1 MKNKTLEIL
10 LRNTNEY
17 ISGEEIS
24 KELGVT
30 RTAIWKHISILKNEG
45 YVFIASSKK
54 GYKIINADEIL
65 ESGFYDLPSEQ
76 IIGRNYYYLDE
87 VDSTNSYSKK
97 IAVESP
103 DGTVVISDV
112 QTKGKGRL
120 GRTWESKDKK
130 GLWMSVIL
138 KPKIPISGVFILSH
152 IAGVAV
158 CRTLLEEGYNASI
171 KWPNDVLINSKK
183 VCGILCELDGEAER
197 VNYVVIGIGLNLK
210 QEIEDFPIEIR
221 EKATSLFLEDSE
233 KIREREILKKILI
246 NLEHLYNILTN
257 EGPEKIIQ
265 YAKENSA
272 TIGKDVQI
280 IYNNDTITGKAIDI
294 NHNGGLVIETK
305 DGQTMEIISGEVS
318 VRGIYGYV

>member
-1 MKNKTLEIL
+1 MKNRTLEIL
-10 LRNTNEY
+10 LRNTSEY

-24 KELGVT
+24 KELGISRAAV
-30 RTAIWKHISILKNEG
+30 WKHISLLKNEG
-45 YVFIASSKK
+45 YVFLATSKK
-54 GYKIINADEIL
+54 GYKIVNAHEML
-65 ESGFYDLPSEQ
+65 ESGFYDLPQEQ
-76 IIGRNYYYLDE
+76 AIGRNYYYLDE

-103 DGTVVISDV
+103 DGTVVMADV

-120 GRTWESKDKK
+120 GRAWESKDKK

-152 IAGVAV
+152 LAGVAV
-158 CRTLLEEGYNASI
+158 CKTLLEEGYNANI
-171 KWPNDVLINSKK
+171 KWPNDVLINGKK

-197 VNYVVIGIGLNLK
+197 VNYVVVGIGLNLK
-210 QEIEDFPIEIR
+210 QEIEDFPMEIR
-221 EKATSLFLEDSE
+221 EKATSLLIEDNE
-233 KIREREILKKILI
+233 KIRPREILKKILL
-246 NLEHLYNILTN
+246 NLEYLYNTLIN
-257 EGPEKIIQ
+257 DGPKEIIK

-280 IYNNDTITGKAIDI
+280 IYNNDTIIGKAIDI

-318 VRGIYGYV
+318 VRGLYGYV